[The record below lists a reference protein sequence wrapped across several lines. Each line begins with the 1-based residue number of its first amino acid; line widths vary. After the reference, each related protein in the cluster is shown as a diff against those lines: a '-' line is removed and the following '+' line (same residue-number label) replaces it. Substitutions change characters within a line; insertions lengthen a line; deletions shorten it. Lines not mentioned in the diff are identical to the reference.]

1 MPVLN
6 ISYYES
12 SIAEFCI
19 ADRSKILGVLTE
31 QHRFALEHQQRFAWQ
46 VEIEL
51 MQRYLHG
58 QAGQIYFEFAI
69 PRMGKRADVVI
80 LAAGV
85 IFVVEFKVGSNN
97 PDRGALEQVE
107 DYALDLKN
115 FHKGSHTL
123 PVLPVLVPTELPI
136 ESVRGHVIAWAT
148 DKVAKAVFTTPSD
161 LPRLIC
167 EVTRKWIGPEIDCD
181 VWSKSGYHP
190 TPTIVEAAQALYRDH
205 DVSEIS
211 RSDAGARNLAETN
224 ACINQIIENSKA
236 NGFKSICFVT
246 GVPGAG
252 KTLAGLNI
260 ATLRAMDHPDENAVF
275 LSGNGPLV
283 DVLREALARDQSS
296 RDNVSKQDAHRQVA
310 SFIQNIHHFR
320 DDSLRTDHAPVER
333 VVIFDEAQR
342 AWNRSQT
349 SKFMQQKRGHLGFDM
364 SEPNFLINVMDRH
377 TNWCVVI
384 CLIGGG
390 QEINTGEAGLAEWLN
405 VVVTQFP
412 KWKAH
417 ISDRIRESVRDAE
430 IDGVIK
436 KSDQFSQSNALH
448 LGVSMRSFRAES
460 LSEFVGHIVEN
471 RPDAALQAYEKIS
484 HHYPI
489 FITRELSLAR
499 SWLKNAARG
508 SERFGLVVSSG
519 GARLRPE
526 GIFVEAKIDAPIW
539 FLNGRDDVRSS
550 YFLEEVGTEFDVQ
563 GLELDWTGVCW
574 DADFR
579 YQNGDWQ
586 HYKFRGA
593 SWQKVNTNER
603 REFHRNA
610 YRVILTRARQGMV
623 IFVPKGDPF
632 DATRP
637 PNYYDGTYLF
647 LTQCG
652 LKPLPPDIESAP
664 SLSLARQL

>member
-1 MPVLN
+1 MLVLN
-6 ISYYES
+6 ISYFES
-12 SIAEFCI
+12 SIADFCI
-19 ADRSKILGVLTE
+19 ADRSKILGLLTA
-31 QHRFALEHQQRFAWQ
+31 HHGFTLEHQQKFAWQ

-51 MQRYLHG
+51 MQRCLRG
-58 QAGQIYFEFAI
+58 QSGQIYFEFAI

-80 LAAGV
+80 LIAGV
-85 IFVVEFKVGSNN
+85 IFVIEFKVGSTT
-97 PDRGALEQVE
+97 PDRSALEQVE

-123 PVLPVLVPTELPI
+123 PVLPVLIPTELPI
-136 ESVRGHVIAWAT
+136 NSVESHSLVWAT
-148 DKVAKAVFTTPSD
+148 DKVAKAVCTAPND
-161 LPRLIC
+161 LSRLIR
-167 EVTRKWIGPEIDCD
+167 EATSKWNGSAIDCD
-181 VWSKSGYHP
+181 VWSSSGYQP

-205 DVSEIS
+205 NVSEIS
-211 RSDAGARNLAETN
+211 RSDASAKNLAETN
-224 ACINQIIENSKA
+224 TCISQIIENSKA
-236 NGFKSICFVT
+236 NGYKSICFVT

-260 ATLRAMDHPDENAVF
+260 ATLRANEHPDEHAVF

-296 RDNVSKQDAHRQVA
+296 RDGLSKQDAHRRVA

-320 DDSLRTDHAPVER
+320 DESLRNNHAPHEK

-342 AWNRSQT
+342 AWDRSQT
-349 SKFMQQKRGHLGFDM
+349 SKFMQQKRGHMGFDM
-364 SEPNFLINVMDRH
+364 SEPNFLIDVMDRH
-377 TNWCVVI
+377 TGWCVVI
-384 CLIGGG
+384 CLVGGG
-390 QEINTGEAGLAEWLN
+390 QEINTGEAGLTEWLD
-405 VVVTQFP
+405 VVLRRFP
-412 KWKAH
+412 TWKAH
-417 ISDRIRESVRDAE
+417 L
-430 IDGVIK
+430 
-436 KSDQFSQSNALH
+436 SDQILEFIRKPEIGDLIKGSEQFTQSEALH

-471 RPDAALQAYEKIS
+471 RPDAALQTYKKIED
-484 HHYPI
+484 HYPI
-489 FITRELSLAR
+489 FITRELSVAR
-499 SWLKNAARG
+499 SWLKTNARG

-519 GARLRPE
+519 GSRLRPE
-526 GIFVEAKIDAPIW
+526 GIFVEAKIDAPVW

-593 SWQKVNTNER
+593 SWQKVKADER
-603 REFHRNA
+603 QLFLRNA

-623 IFVPKGDPF
+623 IFVPKGDQF
-632 DATRP
+632 DDTRP
-637 PNYYDGTYLF
+637 PNFYDETYRF
-647 LTQCG
+647 LAQCG
-652 LKPLPPDIESAP
+652 LKSLP
-664 SLSLARQL
+664 